1 MDALQEMMVKE
12 WQRVSLPEWKRILQ
26 NSIEKKDT
34 EREKYARWM
43 LDKVLVDSENC
54 K

>member
-1 MDALQEMMVKE
+1 MDALQSMMVKE

-26 NSIEKKDT
+26 ECIEKKDT
-34 EREKYARWM
+34 DRAKYAEWM